1 MFRRAS
7 LVLALTCIF
16 LSTWSAATMGR
27 EPKVPNWEA
36 SCADGSIVDLHSA
49 LAEGPVIVS
58 FWALWC
64 KPCLKELPH
73 LDKLDQDFQGE
84 LTVLAVNIDSQRSVA
99 RVSPFLHSKGYNLK
113 VPLDTAGDISRL
125 MQVGGAVPFLVLLDS
140 DGREIYRHSGYK
152 EGDEIILRHEVQA
165 LLAENKAGSSQV
177 STPDQTGAEDKDR
190 ALEQASGDK
199 TNIGSADQVAATDQL
214 EYSYSTE
221 TEREIFENWLD
232 VSYYIAGFRTGL
244 LLDSQQPS
252 EEHTRDNSITHR
264 FFEFSSGGSAIRVGH
279 FYGLFGRGLLFSAY
293 EDRLVRVDTALDGI
307 IASVRK
313 GRLRARVFSGTPS
326 ARELDIRGL
335 DTECDLGRGLIL
347 GGSGLTYLA
356 PAPIGIVNREWV
368 ASARIHKRFSWGEC
382 YLEQGWKKGYDFQD
396 VLDDQYQAGKAFY
409 GSLNVFAGPFSLAL
423 EAKDY
428 DRFAVLRRADG
439 KVNLNNPP
447 SLTRE
452 HQYTL
457 LSRNT
462 HNMDPDDEVGGQ
474 AELTWTGP
482 SGWRAEASA
491 NRTED
496 QEGNLLFE
504 EAYGHLQKEALGRYR
519 IRGAC
524 GYQDVTL
531 EHKGINRFIIG
542 EFVWNLD
549 ETRSVTIQVEHQH
562 TELGPRDRTDDLG
575 GILYPGVFDT
585 QLYILEFAVAPHW
598 TFASLFE
605 TNNKVLPEQQTEPG
619 EKEGPFPAAT
629 VSYTTS
635 SSGIYS
641 VWIGKRQAGQVC
653 TGGVCKREPAFE
665 GVELFWVLRY

>member
-1 MFRRAS
+1 MFRRVS
-7 LVLALTCIF
+7 LVLALACIF
-16 LSTWSAATMGR
+16 VSTWSAATMGA

-84 LTVLAVNIDSQRSVA
+84 LTVLAVNIDSQRGVA

-125 MQVGGAVPFLVLLDS
+125 MQVGGAVPFLVLYDS
-140 DGREIYRHSGYK
+140 AGREIYRHRGYK
-152 EGDEIILRHEVQA
+152 DGDEIILRNEVQA
-165 LLAENKAGSSQV
+165 LLAESKAGLSQA
-177 STPDQTGAEDKDR
+177 SALDQTGAEDKDR
-190 ALEQASGDK
+190 TLEQAPGGK
-199 TNIGSADQVAATDQL
+199 TDTGVANQVSATDQL

-221 TEREIFENWLD
+221 TQKEILENWLD
-232 VSYYIAGFRTGL
+232 VSYYFAGFRTGL

-252 EEHTRDNSITHR
+252 EEGYRDNSITHR

-279 FYGLFGRGLLFSAY
+279 FYGLFGRGLVFSAY

-307 IASVRK
+307 MVSTRK
-313 GRLRARVFSGTPS
+313 GRFRGRAFSGTPR
-326 ARELDIRGL
+326 ALEVDIRGL
-335 DTECDLGRGLIL
+335 DAEFDLGHGLIL

-356 PAPIGIVNREWV
+356 PAPVGVVNREWV
-368 ASARIHKRFSWGEC
+368 ASARIQKRFSWGDF
-382 YLEQGWKKGYDFQD
+382 YLEQGWKKGYDFQE
-396 VLDDQYQAGKAFY
+396 VLDDQYQAGRAFY
-409 GSLNVFAGPFSLAL
+409 GSANIFAGPFSLAI
-423 EAKDY
+423 EAKNY
-428 DRFAVLRRADG
+428 DRFAVLRAADG
-439 KVNLNNPP
+439 TVTLNNPP

-462 HNMDPDDEVGGQ
+462 HNLDPDDEVGGQ
-474 AELTWTGP
+474 AELTWSGP
-482 SGWRAEASA
+482 SDWLAMASA
-491 NRTED
+491 NRTEG

-504 EAYGHLQKEALGRYR
+504 EAYGHLQKIVLGRYR
-519 IRGAC
+519 IRGAY

-531 EHKGINRFIIG
+531 EQKGKNHFIIG
-542 EFVWNLD
+542 ELVWNLD
-549 ETRSVTIQVEHQH
+549 EIRSLTIQVEHQH
-562 TELGPRDRTDDLG
+562 TELGPRDRPDLG
-575 GILYPGVFDT
+575 GILNPGAFDT

-598 TFASLFE
+598 TIASLFE
-605 TNNKVLPEQQTEPG
+605 INNKILPEQQTEPG
-619 EKEGPFPAAT
+619 EKEGPFPAVTA
-629 VSYTTS
+629 SYSTA

-665 GVELFWVLRY
+665 GIELFWVLRY